1 MTEPQ
6 APPWTPEEERII
18 LSHPKVTEVQRMLE
32 AAGFTGRT
40 SSAIR
45 QRRTTLRKRMG
56 NPTWPA
62 KMAVAGA
69 APLVGAEAQLAEA
82 LAQRRSVSAQL
93 EALHAQQESLKAERT
108 ALATRIHE
116 LLEAVREDLEGKAW
130 EAAG

>member
-18 LSHPKVTEVQRMLE
+18 LAHPKVSEVQRMLE

-56 NPTWPA
+56 NPAWP
-62 KMAVAGA
+62 VAGGVA
-69 APLVGAEAQLAEA
+69 GTVPLVGAEAQLSEA
-82 LAQRRSVSAQL
+82 LLQRRSVSAQL
-93 EALHAQQESLKAERT
+93 ENIDAQRKMLKAEAEVLT
-108 ALATRIHE
+108 ARIHE
-116 LLEAVREDLEGKAW
+116 LLEAVRSGQEV
-130 EAAG
+130 